1 MVTVGPAAVPV
12 VNSDNEV
19 WGIAAVTVAPVPMA
33 MVISECRV
41 ANSTNDPVLRGE
53 SRMLRGGGRLGALMP
68 RLCLV
73 WMLAV
78 LTAMLT
84 ALLPALLPALLTA
97 LLTAMQEDQQV
108 WTVAALTCVKYK
120 AGERRPETPLKGG
133 SVPRR

>member
-19 WGIAAVTVAPVPMA
+19 WGIAVVTVAPVPMV

-84 ALLPALLPALLTA
+84 ALITA

-108 WTVAALTCVKYK
+108 WTVAVLTWVKFE
-120 AGERRPETPLKGG
+120 AGETPLKGG
-133 SVPRR
+133 WVPRR